1 MTRFFAVPPLAAALI
16 AMPAAAQ
23 EVPSGGFDLS
33 GRVELVS
40 DYRYRGI
47 SRTDVGIAVQPT
59 LTIDHDSGLYLGAWG
74 SNLDDGPAFGD
85 VELNIYGG
93 YETQVAPG
101 TRLDVGLT
109 YYLHPDGDR
118 AFGPSDYGEASARLS
133 YMLGPLEATGRVA
146 YAWDQAAL
154 GGDDSLY
161 LNLGLS
167 AGLPATPVTLAAS
180 VGYTD
185 GALAA
190 LAPRGHYFDWSLGAR
205 ATFGSLTAG
214 VRYVD
219 TDIAKTRVRALDK
232 LYRPTVVLSLG
243 LV

>member
-1 MTRFFAVPPLAAALI
+1 MLRLFAVPALL
-16 AMPAAAQ
+16 MTVPASAQ
-23 EVPSGGFDLS
+23 EVPSGGFDVS
-33 GRVELVS
+33 GGVELVS

-47 SRTDVGIAVQPT
+47 SLTDVGVAVQPT
-59 LTIDHDSGLYLGAWG
+59 LTIDHDSGFYLGAWG
-74 SNLDDGPAFGD
+74 SNIDRGAAFGD
-85 VELNIYGG
+85 VEIDVYGG

-109 YYLHPDGDR
+109 YRLYPDGDR
-118 AFGPSDYGEASARLS
+118 AFGAADYGEASARLS
-133 YMLGPLEATGRVA
+133 YMLGPLEARGTVA

-154 GGDDSLY
+154 GDDSLY

-167 AGLPATPVTLAAS
+167 SGIPATPVTVSAS

-190 LAPRGHYFDWSLGAR
+190 LAPRGQYLDWSLGAK

-219 TDIAKTRVRALDK
+219 TDIRKTGVRAVDK
-232 LYRPTVVLSLG
+232 LYRPTVVASLG
-243 LV
+243 LAF